1 MMPPMPETPVFDPRD
16 FRNAL
21 GCYPT
26 GVTVVTT
33 LDRSGEPRGFTANSF
48 TSVSLDPPLL
58 LICVA
63 KSAHSHSVFSEANVF
78 SVNVLSDQQRDVSGL
93 FASKTADKFEK
104 AAWSKSVLQTPTI
117 HGSLASFHCTTA
129 QHIDAGDHTILLGH
143 VKSFSTAD
151 GTPLGYCR
159 GAYVT
164 YQNAVEVEA
173 AVRGGARVG
182 AIIETPQGV
191 LMIKSGN
198 TLNLPSAN
206 KLGTPGGATGLHKLL
221 REMCVDVTLDFVFS
235 VYEDAN
241 GPCVIYRGRATN
253 ALAPAPD
260 AAYVKFEDLA
270 ELTHTDTTTLSILKR
285 FARERSQDIYSIY
298 VGDDQHGVVVALKT
312 N

>member
-1 MMPPMPETPVFDPRD
+1 MSQVQAINPRE
-16 FRNAL
+16 FRDAL

-33 LDRSGEPRGFTANSF
+33 VDETGEPRGFTANSF

-58 LICVA
+58 LVCVA
-63 KSAHSHSVFSEANVF
+63 KSAHSHPVFTQAEVF

-93 FASKTADKFEK
+93 FASKAADKFQK
-104 AAWSKSVLQTPTI
+104 AAWSASALKTPAI
-117 HGSLASFHCTTA
+117 HDSLASFHCTKA
-129 QHIDAGDHTILLGH
+129 QQIDAGDHTILIGQ
-143 VKSFSTAD
+143 VQAFSTAA

-164 YQNAVEVEA
+164 YQNAAEVEA

-191 LMIKSGN
+191 VMTKSADA
-198 TLNLPSAN
+198 LALPSAY
-206 KLGTPGGATGLHKLL
+206 KLGTPEANTGLYKQLKDMGL
-221 REMCVDVTLDFVFS
+221 DATLDFVFS

-241 GPCVIYRGRATN
+241 GPCVIYRGRAPAAPVAAAQAECVTIDQ
-253 ALAPAPD
+253 LAS
-260 AAYVKFEDLA
+260 LGR
-270 ELTHTDTTTLSILKR
+270 TDPTTQSILQR
-285 FARERSQDIYSIY
+285 FARERSQDIYSVY
-298 VGDDQHGVVVALKT
+298 VGDDKDGVVVALQP